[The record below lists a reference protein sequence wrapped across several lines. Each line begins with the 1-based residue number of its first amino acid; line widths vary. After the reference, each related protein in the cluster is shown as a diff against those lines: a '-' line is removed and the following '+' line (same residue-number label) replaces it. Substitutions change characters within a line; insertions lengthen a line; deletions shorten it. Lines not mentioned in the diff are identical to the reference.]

1 MSAEQQRLKKMH
13 REVVILA
20 EMKQRLGLPLTT
32 AVSSSSA
39 APAAVAAAATPKSPE
54 EEAGGFD
61 VCETYGLSMTAVDAY
76 LLRYLRSKNL
86 VIEDAVTKLRRR
98 RTFEHTLPML
108 SVTST
113 TVAALRTGA
122 FHLLD
127 HDLAGRP
134 VLYINVATFTLP
146 TLELDEAQRLLVILL
161 EFMQGRCLLK
171 NNEDATAMQRRRRQH
186 VDPTVSA
193 NSLANGGR
201 ENNGGAAT
209 PTHAAQDMGKETVSD
224 LQQFTLLV
232 NEEGVPWMMH
242 TSFLKNCSTLLSIL
256 PKYYPLL
263 LGSVLVLGT
272 SLEMRTAIKA
282 CVGSSSEDVR
292 NSVQMI
298 EKADLPRYMDAS
310 TIPVELG
317 GHKQIVGSS
326 MNFSE
331 AVLRHWFTLT
341 SQMEDECVGS
351 DGGVADAKV
360 PTTISAA
367 GAGPASEAGAANGH
381 KEDAGGAETP
391 HWLPRPLYVP
401 PPPLGT
407 TQRHISRQRHAVELQ
422 HLSSSGGS
430 VVGVITGPGSPGPM
444 RPCKYGGSSARN
456 GKHILMSPAAA
467 ASRSTAVT
475 TPHGTP
481 TSQKD
486 QAAATVTPG
495 AARAEDVSDDG
506 ICSAL
511 SGADDRDDDADNEGG
526 GAGVHTRTNSFV
538 PTYQLYTAASS
549 LAGSLT
555 VEGEMH
561 LSGLGASHNRH
572 HLGASMHSAASATVS
587 REEVARFV
595 DHPDDAIVALR
606 QERRRRQRAEQAL
619 YFRDL
624 GVALDMRN
632 APIIEKELAAIH
644 QDLNVLVAEIL
655 VKAEAARKR
664 QKAPPTL
671 NQLLDLTLTAF
682 ESATRTPS
690 SVPAMALAEPVQRE
704 AVSSSCCGFM

>member
-13 REVVILA
+13 CEAVTLA
-20 EMKQRLGLPLTT
+20 EMKQWLGLPLTT
-32 AVSSSSA
+32 AASSSSA
-39 APAAVAAAATPKSPE
+39 APAAAAVAAAPKSPV
-54 EEAGGFD
+54 EEAVGRD
-61 VCETYGLSMTAVDAY
+61 VYDMYGLSMTAVDAY

-86 VIEDAVTKLRRR
+86 VIEDAVAKLRRR
-98 RTFEHTLPML
+98 RAFERTLPMI
-108 SVTST
+108 SVTTT
-113 TVAALRTGA
+113 TVAALRSGA

-127 HDLAGRP
+127 HDLEGRP

-146 TLELDEAQRLLVILL
+146 TLELDEAQRLLIILL
-161 EFMQGRCLLK
+161 EFMQARCLLK
-171 NNEDATAMQRRRRQH
+171 NNEKVAAMQRRRRQH
-186 VDPTVSA
+186 VDATAAAS
-193 NSLANGGR
+193 SFANGGR
-201 ENNGGAAT
+201 ENNGGAAA
-209 PTHAAQDMGKETVSD
+209 PAHGAQDVDKETVSD
-224 LQQFTLLV
+224 LQEFALLV
-232 NEEGVPWMMH
+232 NEERVPWMMH
-242 TSFLKNCSTLLSIL
+242 ASFLKNYSTLLSIL

-263 LGSVLVLGT
+263 LGSVLVLGA
-272 SLEMRTAIKA
+272 SLEIRTAIKA

-317 GHKQIVGSS
+317 GHKQIVGSA

-331 AVLRHWFTLT
+331 TVLRHWFTLT
-341 SQMEDECVGS
+341 SQIEDECVGS
-351 DGGVADAKV
+351 DGGIADSKV

-367 GAGPASEAGAANGH
+367 GAANGH
-381 KEDAGGAETP
+381 REDGGGAETSHSP
-391 HWLPRPLYVP
+391 PRPLYVP
-401 PPPLGT
+401 PPPLGM

-422 HLSSSGGS
+422 HLSSS
-430 VVGVITGPGSPGPM
+430 VVGTITGPGSPGPM

-456 GKHILMSPAAA
+456 GKHSLMSSAAA
-467 ASRSTAVT
+467 ANRSTAVT

-486 QAAATVTPG
+486 QAAATVTLG
-495 AARAEDVSDDG
+495 AGRAEDVTDDG
-506 ICSAL
+506 VCSAL
-511 SGADDRDDDADNEGG
+511 SGADERDDYAENEGG
-526 GAGVHTRTNSFV
+526 GAGMHTRTNSGV

-549 LAGSLT
+549 LAGSLA

-572 HLGASMHSAASATVS
+572 HQGASLYSVASATIS
-587 REEVARFV
+587 REEAAHFA
-595 DHPDDAIVALR
+595 DHPDDAVVALR

-624 GVALDMRN
+624 GVTLDMRN
-632 APIIEKELAAIH
+632 ASIIEKELAAIH

-671 NQLLDLTLTAF
+671 KQLLDLTLTAF
-682 ESATRTPS
+682 ESVTCTPS
-690 SVPAMALAEPVQRE
+690 SVPAMALAEPAQRE
-704 AVSSSCCGFM
+704 AASSSCCSFM

>member
-1 MSAEQQRLKKMH
+1 MSAEQQRLKKIH
-13 REVVILA
+13 REAVVLA

-32 AVSSSSA
+32 ADSSSSA
-39 APAAVAAAATPKSPE
+39 APAAAAAAATPKSPE
-54 EEAGGFD
+54 EEAVGRD
-61 VCETYGLSMTAVDAY
+61 VYDTYGLSMTAVDAY

-86 VIEDAVTKLRRR
+86 VVEDAVAKLRRR
-98 RTFEHTLPML
+98 RIFERTLPMI
-108 SVTST
+108 SVTPT
-113 TVAALRTGA
+113 TVAALRSGA

-127 HDLAGRP
+127 HDLEGRP

-161 EFMQGRCLLK
+161 EFMQARCLLK
-171 NNEDATAMQRRRRQH
+171 NNEDAAAMQRRRRRH
-186 VDPTVSA
+186 VDATAAS
-193 NSLANGGR
+193 SGFANGGR
-201 ENNGGAAT
+201 ENSRGAAT
-209 PTHAAQDMGKETVSD
+209 PARAVQDVDKEAVSD

-232 NEEGVPWMMH
+232 NEEGAPWMMH
-242 TSFLKNCSTLLSIL
+242 ASFLKNCSTLLSLL

-263 LGSVLVLGT
+263 LGPVLVLGA
-272 SLEMRTAIKA
+272 SFEIRTAIKA

-317 GHKQIVGSS
+317 GHKQIVGSAT
-326 MNFSE
+326 NFSE
-331 AVLRHWFTLT
+331 AVLRHWFAFT
-341 SQMEDECVGS
+341 SQMEDERAG
-351 DGGVADAKV
+351 DGGVADSKV

-367 GAGPASEAGAANGH
+367 SAGPASEAGAPNGH
-381 KEDAGGAETP
+381 KEDAIGAETS
-391 HWLPRPLYVP
+391 HSLPRPLYVP

-407 TQRHISRQRHAVELQ
+407 TQRRISRQRHAVELQ
-422 HLSSSGGS
+422 HLSSSGVS
-430 VVGVITGPGSPGPM
+430 VVGAITGPGSPGPM

-467 ASRSTAVT
+467 ANRSTAVT
-475 TPHGTP
+475 TPHDTP

-486 QAAATVTPG
+486 QAAATVTLG
-495 AARAEDVSDDG
+495 AGRAEDVTDDG
-506 ICSAL
+506 VCSAL
-511 SGADDRDDDADNEGG
+511 SGADDRDDDAENEGC
-526 GAGVHTRTNSFV
+526 GAGMHTRTNSGV

-572 HLGASMHSAASATVS
+572 HLGASLYSVASATIS
-587 REEVARFV
+587 REEAAHFADR
-595 DHPDDAIVALR
+595 PDDAVVALR

-632 APIIEKELAAIH
+632 ASIIEKELAAIH

-682 ESATRTPS
+682 ENVTCTPS

-704 AVSSSCCGFM
+704 AVSSSCCSFM